1 MAGKMTATRQNRGAG
16 ARAASRCTA
25 FLLVAAIIAVPPVHA
40 WGPNGHR
47 LAAGK
52 AVETLPNELRTWFE
66 ASRTFI
72 SQHVTD
78 PLEWRTKNLIA
89 ERRNQMIQLE
99 KYGRFPFDN
108 LPRNYKA
115 ALKKYSKATLDAN
128 GLLPWEIGLY
138 SERLTNSMRSGKWDE
153 ARLNAAILAFYVG
166 ESRDPFST
174 TDNFDGR
181 MSGQIGVDSRF
192 DLNLVDRFALFIYIR
207 PGDAQ
212 LISDPTDHAFEACL
226 SSHGWV
232 EPVLLADRRARQGLP
247 DYTDE
252 YYARFYNNAGAILIR
267 QLSDAATDVGSYW
280 LTAWNNAGRPKPP
293 AN

>member
-1 MAGKMTATRQNRGAG
+1 MVRRKKIAQRSPGKA
-16 ARAASRCTA
+16 ARAVSRWTA
-25 FLLVAAIIAVPPVHA
+25 LLLVVSILAAEPVHA

-47 LAAGK
+47 LVANK
-52 AVETLPNELRTWFE
+52 AVETLPEELRPWFE
-66 ASRTFI
+66 ASRAFF

-78 PLEWRTKNLIA
+78 PIEWRTRNPAA

-99 KYGRFPFDN
+99 KYGRFPFDA
-108 LPRNYKA
+108 LPRDYKA

-138 SERLTNSMRSGKWDE
+138 SERLTNSLRAGKWED
-153 ARLNAAILAFYVG
+153 ARMNAAILAFYVA

-174 TDNFDGR
+174 TENFDGR
-181 MSGQIGVDSRF
+181 LAGQTGVDTRF
-192 DLNLVDRFALFIYIR
+192 DLNMVDRFGLFIYVR

-212 LISDPTDHAFEACL
+212 LIFDPTDHAFEACL
-226 SSHGWV
+226 SSHGWI
-232 EPVLLADRRARQGLP
+232 EPVLLADRRARWGLP

-252 YYARFYNNAGAILIR
+252 YYARFYNTAGAILIR

-280 LTAWNNAGRPKPP
+280 LTAWHNAGRPKPP
-293 AN
+293 SN